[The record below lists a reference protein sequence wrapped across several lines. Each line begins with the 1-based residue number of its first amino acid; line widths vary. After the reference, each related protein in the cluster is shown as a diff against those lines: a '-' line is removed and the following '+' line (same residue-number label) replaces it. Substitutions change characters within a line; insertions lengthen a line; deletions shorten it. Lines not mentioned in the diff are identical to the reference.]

1 MKKIISLF
9 VHLVDFLSQ
18 FFHSLSD
25 KLVAIL
31 LCIISYSVVMRYLFN
46 SPPLWSEEISCY
58 CLAAIVLLP
67 SAEVLRRDHHINLN
81 LVFNRLHLRGQTIV
95 NIIISTIGLFYCTV
109 VAWFGAK
116 LTIQAF
122 HFNYRASTFLGTPRW
137 VPISLIFAGMTVFSF
152 QYLFKLVRSIRSLS
166 SKEKEKV

>member
-67 SAEVLRRDHHINLN
+67 SAEVLRQGHHINLD
-81 LVFNRLHLRGQTIV
+81 LVFNRLPLRGQTIV

-137 VPISLIFAGMTVFSF
+137 VPISIIFMGMTVFSL
-152 QYLFKLVRSIRSLS
+152 QYLFKLVRSIRLLS
-166 SKEKEKV
+166 NKEREKV

>member
-9 VHLVDFLSQ
+9 VHLVDFISQ
-18 FFHSLSD
+18 LFFSLSGI
-25 KLVAIL
+25 LVTIL
-31 LCIISYSVVMRYLFN
+31 LCIVSYSVVMRYAFN
-46 SPPLWSEEISCY
+46 RPPLWSEEIACY

-67 SAEVLRRDHHINLN
+67 SAEVLRQEEHINLD
-81 LVFNRLHLRGQTIV
+81 LVFNHLPLRGQTIV

-116 LTIQAF
+116 LTIQAL

-137 VPISLIFAGMTVFSF
+137 VPISLIFAGMTVFSL
-152 QYLFKLVRSIRSLS
+152 QYLFKLVRSVRSLS

>member
-31 LCIISYSVVMRYLFN
+31 LCIIGYSVVMRYLFN

-137 VPISLIFAGMTVFSF
+137 VPISLIFVGMTVFSF

-166 SKEKEKV
+166 SEEKEKV